1 MSIGVSVRHRLRRRG
16 LGSVLVVLASVTALS
31 GSTSSSVFA
40 DDAAEDDGGG
50 VRAAR
55 LCESSND
62 RGDGEPGAKACF
74 KDNGDDWFA
83 CDVDRGGSGTAFVF
97 AAEFEEN
104 FSHLGW
110 LVQDEY
116 RIWHRAEEDNASDG
130 VKVLGDC
137 DKGPEVNINEG
148 NWIRLTACIEKDGVV
163 LRDSCDHRWIAE

>member
-40 DDAAEDDGGG
+40 EDAAEDGGDA
-50 VRAAR
+50 RAAR
-55 LCESSND
+55 LCESSDD
-62 RGDGEPGAKACF
+62 RGDGVPGAKACF

-83 CDVDRGGSGTAFVF
+83 CDIDRGGSGTAFVF
-97 AAEFEEN
+97 AAEFDEN
-104 FSHLGW
+104 LSHLGW
-110 LVQDEY
+110 LVQDHF
-116 RIWHRAEEDNASDG
+116 RIWHRAEEDDATDG

-148 NWIRLTACIEKDGVV
+148 NWIRLTACIEKGDDVI
-163 LRDSCDHRWIAE
+163 RDSCDHRWIAE